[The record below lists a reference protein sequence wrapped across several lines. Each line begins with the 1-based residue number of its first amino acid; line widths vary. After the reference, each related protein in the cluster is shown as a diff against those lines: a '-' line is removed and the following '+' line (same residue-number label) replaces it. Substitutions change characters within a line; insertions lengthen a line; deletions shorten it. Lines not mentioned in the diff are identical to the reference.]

1 MKKERVVGL
10 CICVLLLGSLQA
22 VWSVSAGIA
31 RFGIGGYSWT
41 AAGAPQITARSQLVA
56 AVVFSAWPPL
66 GFLLGETGFLNP
78 KAKDLP
84 AHDTR
89 KPPKRNPVNGKTS
102 CPPQCPSQRA
112 GLGK

>member
-22 VWSVSAGIA
+22 VWSVAGIA
-31 RFGIGGYSWT
+31 RFGTGGYSWA
-41 AAGAPQITARSQLVA
+41 AAGAPQITARPQLVA
-56 AVVFSAWPPL
+56 ALIFSAWPPL
-66 GFLLGETGFLNP
+66 GFLLGETGFLSP

-84 AHDTR
+84 ARDAR
-89 KPPKRNPVNGKTS
+89 KPPERNPADGKTS
-102 CPPQCPSQRA
+102 CPQKYLSRRA